1 MPNYKMHYIT
11 LNLLNS
17 KKLFKNLNGL
27 TLNEIMESNQVFH
40 YTCCN
45 TSKRIKLAG
54 PTTAS
59 SHPSNIADL
68 KEMSQQYKAAGNAVF
83 DLTRLI

>member
-1 MPNYKMHYIT
+1 MHYIT

-27 TLNEIMESNQVFH
+27 TLKEIMESNQVFH

-45 TSKRIKLAG
+45 TLKRIKLAG

-59 SHPSNIADL
+59 SHPSNIAAL
-68 KEMSQQYKAAGNAVF
+68 KEMSQQYKATGNAVF

>member
-1 MPNYKMHYIT
+1 MHYIT
-11 LNLLNS
+11 LSLLNS

-27 TLNEIMESNQVFH
+27 TMNEIMDSNQVFR

-59 SHPSNIADL
+59 SHPCNVVAL
-68 KEMSQQYKAAGNAVF
+68 KEMLQRYKATGNAVF

>member
-1 MPNYKMHYIT
+1 MHYIT

-17 KKLFKNLNGL
+17 KKLILNLNGL
-27 TLNEIMESNQVFH
+27 TQNEIMESNQVFL
-40 YTCCN
+40 YTCHN
-45 TSKRIKLAG
+45 TSKHIKLAG

-59 SHPSNIADL
+59 LHPSNIAAF
-68 KEMSQQYKAAGNAVF
+68 KEMSQRYKAAGNAVF

>member
-1 MPNYKMHYIT
+1 MHYIT
-11 LNLLNS
+11 LNLLNP

-27 TLNEIMESNQVFH
+27 TL
-40 YTCCN
+40 
-45 TSKRIKLAG
+45 KLYMQYIAHKKLVG

-59 SHPSNIADL
+59 LQQSNIAAF
-68 KEMSQQYKAAGNAVF
+68 KEISQRYKSAGNAMF

>member
-1 MPNYKMHYIT
+1 MHYIT

-27 TLNEIMESNQVFH
+27 AMSEIMQSNQVFH

-45 TSKRIKLAG
+45 TPKRIKLAG
-54 PTTAS
+54 PTTAPS
-59 SHPSNIADL
+59 RPSNIAAL
-68 KEMSQQYKAAGNAVF
+68 KGMLQRYKATGNAVF